1 MKIAENT
8 SITFNGETLSSSDF
22 ESLGSILEH
31 NITLSNI
38 EPGDIVAIALRRSYW
53 SIAAMYTLYRLGIP
67 YLLINCDL
75 PESRIS
81 YMLETVKVK
90 CIMTDQQTDPMF
102 RDYKTIMVDELAE
115 GALKIEPF
123 KSDIMYLAFTSGS
136 TGKPKAIAISREA
149 FDYFADA
156 FLKSGALDG
165 ITTSVCTT
173 DFGFDIIYCETFL
186 PMMAGVNIILANE
199 EEVANVRKRCAL
211 IKENHVE
218 YMQCTPSALM
228 IMKMDDEK
236 MSFLDGIKTLILGGE
251 ALPENLLLMLSKV
264 EHIKLMNFYGP
275 TETTVWASY
284 SDLTGEKT
292 VNIGKP
298 LANAA
303 IYILDEDMAPVSDG
317 EIGEIC
323 IGGKSL
329 ANGYYNNPEATEKA
343 FVYYNGERIY
353 KTGDLGHI
361 ENGIIFC
368 HNRKDFQVKIR
379 GHRIELGEIDSHI
392 MNVKGV
398 KRSVTTTLQ
407 SEIGAELICFY
418 IADDYVDEKQIRL
431 EISQFLPD
439 YMIPSVL
446 VKRQTF
452 IYTANGKT
460 DCQAMVN
467 EYKEVVQKDH
477 SAKDYFTNSEESILT
492 EITDFIRG
500 HNLSACEEIN
510 ADTKMKTLNIN
521 SVGYVSLIVYFEDKY
536 DFEFDEDYLNAF
548 AFKTVGKMADYICE
562 NLHSDD

>member
-329 ANGYYNNPEATEKA
+329 ANGYYNNP
-343 FVYYNGERIY
+343 
-353 KTGDLGHI
+353 
-361 ENGIIFC
+361 
-368 HNRKDFQVKIR
+368 
-379 GHRIELGEIDSHI
+379 
-392 MNVKGV
+392 
-398 KRSVTTTLQ
+398 
-407 SEIGAELICFY
+407 
-418 IADDYVDEKQIRL
+418 
-431 EISQFLPD
+431 
-439 YMIPSVL
+439 
-446 VKRQTF
+446 
-452 IYTANGKT
+452 
-460 DCQAMVN
+460 
-467 EYKEVVQKDH
+467 
-477 SAKDYFTNSEESILT
+477 
-492 EITDFIRG
+492 
-500 HNLSACEEIN
+500 
-510 ADTKMKTLNIN
+510 
-521 SVGYVSLIVYFEDKY
+521 
-536 DFEFDEDYLNAF
+536 
-548 AFKTVGKMADYICE
+548 
-562 NLHSDD
+562 